1 MAKLLEYTLSLND
14 KISGKLQKIGA
25 TSQSAEKVFSK
36 LQAQSKAADKV
47 MNEMG
52 RSVGSLQQKLAL
64 LKAERDWIPDT
75 AIKSIRKYNSEI
87 KKVERELNR
96 LQTINGSKVKSWAK
110 DAVNQM
116 PGAGLMMNPLVAAG
130 AGLAA
135 ITKLGIENEKAAV
148 SYEVLLG
155 SAEKAK
161 KMLGEMNQFAAATPY
176 SKGDLQESGKLMLSF
191 GIAQEKI
198 MPTMKMLGDIAMG
211 DKEKLNSLTLA
222 FSQVQSAGKLQ
233 GQDLLQLINAGF
245 NPLQEISKKTGKS
258 MGELK
263 EAMSKGA
270 ISAQMVEEAFKSATG
285 PGGTFYGMTEKI
297 GNTIGGKL
305 STAMDKL
312 KDVALK
318 AFELIG
324 PILSPALDALIGLFE
339 ILAVPI
345 GWVTNG
351 FKWLVDVV
359 KEYYPWLITLGAAVA
374 AYTIYV
380 NALTIK
386 LMALAAWKRIVA
398 AATAVWEGVQWALNT
413 AMSANPIGLII
424 AGIVALIAAIA
435 YVIYKTEGWGSLWEG
450 TVGFMK
456 HSFYAFVEGV
466 KAMWITFTNGF
477 MIGINKIKE
486 GWYSFKEAV
495 GLGESSENQAALEK
509 IRQDT
514 EERKKAIVEAH
525 KKSVEHM
532 VKAKKALQSIDM
544 QWNSEKSLSDVKDGL
559 MKKLGI
565 GGNSQIA
572 GGTTL
577 SGSGTGTNNPVK
589 DGINSVVGGGKK
601 QTNITV
607 QLGKM
612 LENIIINSG
621 NLDEGLSEVESKVEE
636 VFLRILN
643 GANSLANG

>member
-1 MAKLLEYTLSLND
+1 MSKILEYTLSLND

-25 TSQSAEKVFSK
+25 TSQSAQQVFSK

-75 AIKSIRKYNSEI
+75 AIKSIRAYNSEI
-87 KKVERELNR
+87 KKVEKELNR
-96 LQTINGSKVKSWAK
+96 LQTINGSKFKSLTK
-110 DAVNQM
+110 DAINQM
-116 PGAGLMMNPLVAAG
+116 PGAGLMTNPLVLAGTAIAAV
-130 AGLAA
+130 
-135 ITKLGIENEKAAV
+135 TKLGIENEKASV

-161 KMLGEMNQFAAATPY
+161 KMLGEMNQFAASTPY
-176 SKGDLQESGKLMLSF
+176 SKADLQEGGKLMLSF

-198 MPTMKMLGDIAMG
+198 MPSMKMLGDIAMG
-211 DKEKLNSLTLA
+211 DSEKLKSLTLA

-263 EAMSKGA
+263 DAMSKGA

-305 STAMDKL
+305 STAIDKFKDLGL
-312 KDVALK
+312 KV
-318 AFELIG
+318 FELIG
-324 PILSPALDALIGLFE
+324 PILSPALDVLIGLFE
-339 ILAVPI
+339 VLSIPI
-345 GWVTNG
+345 GWVVSG
-351 FKWLVDVV
+351 FKWLVEVV
-359 KEYYPWLITLGAAVA
+359 KEYYPWLTAIGAAMA

-386 LMALAAWKRIVA
+386 LAALAAWKGIVT
-398 AATAVWEGVQWALNT
+398 AATAVWEAVQWSLNT
-413 AMSANPIGLII
+413 ALSANPIGALI
-424 AGIVALIAAIA
+424 ALIVGLIAAIA
-435 YVIYKTEGWGSLWEG
+435 YVIYKTEGWGSLWKG

-456 HSFYAFVEGV
+456 HSFYAFIEGV

-477 MIGINKIKE
+477 MIGINKIKT
-486 GWYSFKEAV
+486 GWYEFKEAV

-514 EERKKAIVEAH
+514 EERKKAIVDAH

-559 MKKLGI
+559 LKKLGI

-589 DGINSVVGGGKK
+589 DGINSVTGGGKK

-621 NLDEGLSEVESKVEE
+621 NLDEGLGEVESKVEE

-643 GANSLANG
+643 SANSLANG